1 MPSSS
6 SSPPKSSDKGIS
18 SGTSLNPLDQISGN
32 ASPTIKQAFHNPVM
46 IFATLDREGKYRVLG
61 FAMETIFQR
70 VLVTTISCSNPHGGQ
85 GDLLQSK
92 SNMDAQPSCDG
103 DLNEGH
109 PQSIILV
116 CEVDVY
122 PDMAN
127 NYHIL
132 HGGCTAF
139 LIDMCSSLTVVAL
152 TMTMNS
158 KPTEVASFPPEF
170 NWLTQTLNVVYHS
183 PSPVGDKLRIVC
195 TTMPLRELSSN
206 VCVRSEI
213 WSTNRHRLVASGVHN
228 MMKMSSKLKTSISRL

>member
-6 SSPPKSSDKGIS
+6 SSPPQSSDKGIS

-46 IFATLDREGKYRVLG
+46 IFATLDHQGKYRVLG

-85 GDLLQSK
+85 GDLLRSK
-92 SNMDAQPSCDG
+92 SNMDAQPSCNG

-109 PQSIILV
+109 PQSITLV

-132 HGGCTAF
+132 HGGCTAY

-158 KPTEVASFPPEF
+158 KPTEAASFPPEF

-206 VCVRSEI
+206 I

>member
-6 SSPPKSSDKGIS
+6 SSSPPQCSDKDLSSD
-18 SGTSLNPLDQISGN
+18 TSLHPPGQISGN
-32 ASPTIKQAFHNPVM
+32 ASPTIKQAFHNPAM
-46 IFATLDREGKYRVLG
+46 IFSTLDQGKYHVLG

-70 VLVTTISCSNPHGGQ
+70 VLVTNINCSNAHGGQ
-85 GDLLQSK
+85 GESLDSK
-92 SNMDAQPSCDG
+92 LNVDAQPSRDG
-103 DLNEGH
+103 DLNEGVAATGQS
-109 PQSIILV
+109 QSITLV

-139 LIDMCSSLTVVAL
+139 LIDMCSSLAVVAL
-152 TMTMNS
+152 IMTMNS

-183 PSPVGDKLRIVC
+183 PSPV
-195 TTMPLRELSSN
+195 
-206 VCVRSEI
+206 
-213 WSTNRHRLVASGVHN
+213 
-228 MMKMSSKLKTSISRL
+228 